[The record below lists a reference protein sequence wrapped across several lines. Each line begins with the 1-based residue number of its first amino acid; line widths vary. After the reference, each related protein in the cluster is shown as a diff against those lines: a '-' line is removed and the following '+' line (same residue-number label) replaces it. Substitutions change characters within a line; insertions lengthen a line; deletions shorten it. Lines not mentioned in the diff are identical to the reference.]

1 MKISYD
7 LVKRMIE
14 NLSYFF
20 PELTL
25 YEVIDADYL
34 IRFTPYRILVLL
46 FYMIGLFTALSAFIN
61 GKQHTL
67 VFNLINIISIYS
79 CTYSI

>member
-14 NLSYFF
+14 NLSNFF
-20 PELTL
+20 PELIP

-34 IRFTPYRILVLL
+34 IRVTPYRLLVLI
-46 FYMIGLFTALSAFIN
+46 FNMIGLLSALGVFIN

-67 VFNLINIISIYS
+67 VFNLINMISIPS
-79 CTYSI
+79 AI